1 MNFEKRVYNIF
12 KNSNNFKFEKFKS
25 KHWQKFYNKDSFN
38 PEINLFNFRSID
50 GASKGLDQHYPFETQ
65 KLLFEIQKTWKK
77 NLLKII

>member
-1 MNFEKRVYNIF
+1 MNFEKESTIYLKIQIISNL
-12 KNSNNFKFEKFKS
+12 KNLK

-50 GASKGLDQHYPFETQ
+50 GASKGLDQHYPFEETQ
-65 KLLFEIQKTWKK
+65 KLLFEIQKKLGK